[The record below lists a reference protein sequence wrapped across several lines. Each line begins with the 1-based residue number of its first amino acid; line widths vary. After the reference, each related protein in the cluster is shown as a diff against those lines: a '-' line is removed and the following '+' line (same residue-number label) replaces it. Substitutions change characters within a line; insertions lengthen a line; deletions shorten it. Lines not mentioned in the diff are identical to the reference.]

1 VRERKETVTFKAS
14 RWEIHRW
21 EEAGR
26 RVGRKQLSAF
36 LVFSASATARYIFE
50 LERQRRPDFV
60 MIREEEKKLL
70 GALVKAAQ
78 AAVEHV
84 PKIHDSPVYGRVQLR
99 GPLQKALDEL
109 SRWLAWNG
117 EEYQ

>member
-1 VRERKETVTFKAS
+1 MRDRKESVTFKAS

-26 RVGRKQLSAF
+26 RVGRKHLPAF
-36 LVFSASATARYIFE
+36 LTFAASATARYVFE
-50 LERQRRPDFV
+50 LERQRRPDAV

-84 PKIHDSPVYGRVQLR
+84 PKVHDSPVYGKVQLR

-117 EEYQ
+117 EEYP

>member
-1 VRERKETVTFKAS
+1 MRDRKETVTLKAS
-14 RWEIHRW
+14 RWEINRW
-21 EEAGR
+21 EEASR
-26 RVGRKQLSAF
+26 RVGRKFSAF
-36 LVFSASATARYIFE
+36 LTFSANATARYIFE

-78 AAVEHV
+78 AAVCHV
-84 PKIHDSPVYGRVQLR
+84 PKVHDSPVYGRVQLR

-117 EEYQ
+117 EEYP